1 MICAK
6 CQEEIP
12 AGEEMQLHGQTLCED
27 CFIIA
32 VQPPKTC
39 DVAAVH
45 SAVTHRKQLGQTGTE
60 GLTEL
65 QKKIYEFVK
74 EKGKVTRPEIA
85 RHFDLKDWELE
96 RNFTVLRHCELLKGT
111 KVDNTIYITTMN

>member
-6 CQEEIP
+6 CREEIP
-12 AGEEMQLHGQTLCED
+12 AGEEMQLNGQTLCED
-27 CFIIA
+27 CFVIA
-32 VQPPKTC
+32 VEPPKTC

-45 SAVTHRKQLGQTGTE
+45 SAVTHRKMSGQSGTE
-60 GLTEL
+60 GLTGL

-85 RHFDLKDWELE
+85 AHFELKDWELE

-111 KVDNTIYITTMN
+111 KEGNTIYITIMN

>member
-6 CQEEIP
+6 CGEEIP
-12 AGEEMQLHGQTLCED
+12 AGDEMQLHGQTLCED

-32 VQPPKTC
+32 VEPPKTC

-45 SAVTHRKQLGQTGTE
+45 SAVTHRKQFGQTGTE
-60 GLTEL
+60 GLTKL
-65 QKKIYEFVK
+65 QKEIYEFVK

-85 RHFDLKDWELE
+85 KHFDLKDWELE
-96 RNFTVLRHCELLKGT
+96 RNFAVLRHCELLKGT
-111 KVDNTIYITTMN
+111 KVEKTIYITTMS

>member
-6 CQEEIP
+6 CREEIP
-12 AGEEMQLHGQTLCED
+12 AGDEMQLHGQTVCED

-32 VQPPKTC
+32 VQPPKTG
-39 DVAAVH
+39 DVAAVQ
-45 SAVTHRKQLGQTGTE
+45 SAVTHRKQAGQTGTE

-85 RHFDLKDWELE
+85 ERFDLKDWELE
-96 RNFTVLRHCELLKGT
+96 RNFAVLRHCELLKGT
-111 KVDNTIYITTMN
+111 KEGKTIYITIMN